1 MLLPL
6 RVPLPGRRDPGA
18 VTAMLVAWQVEA
30 ALAASRAFA
39 DADLG
44 AAAAAV
50 QAGTAAAHPEGFPI
64 KQLLTLVDHAR
75 TEAARGD
82 AEGRAAQDG
91 GVSLPALLASLRD
104 FGYGG
109 E

>member
-18 VTAMLVAWQVEA
+18 VTAMLAAWQVEA

-50 QAGTAAAHPEGFPI
+50 QAGTAAAHPEGFPV

-75 TEAARGD
+75 TECPPPPGLSGHAA
-82 AEGRAAQDG
+82 AFPP
-91 GVSLPALLASLRD
+91 S
-104 FGYGG
+104 
-109 E
+109 